1 MSNNDYQ
8 SGGGGGYR
16 DNEMKVLSLRDND
29 LVFSKN
35 RDGILSCGYKVSNA
49 LLNATLSFPMVGGG
63 GGGSDGDVKK
73 THGKNKSSDI
83 DLKTAKL
90 MEDLVV
96 PSSLYYGRP
105 ATKDKVFKYKKGKV
119 DKGKKKNTSGSS
131 KSNDASDSE
140 SDDNVIEESLYDKLL
155 SLVSQDKKVKYDKK
169 TRKGGVK
176 NVKKTVS
183 PKNNI
188 AGEAR
193 EAREAGDSGENAK
206 IKIKTKKTR
215 KVRFNM

>member
-8 SGGGGGYR
+8 VGGGYK

-63 GGGSDGDVKK
+63 GGDVKK

-131 KSNDASDSE
+131 KSDDDSD

-169 TRKGGVK
+169 TRRV
-176 NVKKTVS
+176 V
-183 PKNNI
+183 
-188 AGEAR
+188 ER
-193 EAREAGDSGENAK
+193 EKDAK